1 MKLPDII
8 EQKIEEKIA
17 NIKLNDLKQIS
28 NNLSNKY
35 MNEARNGQSL
45 LSKDIEAISY
55 SIIRMPATYCAV
67 KTVLRQSIND
77 SSKIK
82 SYIDVGAGTG
92 AASLA
97 IIEDL
102 NIEKGLCIER
112 EKAMQDLGKELLRCV
127 KENEKIDWIDLDIE
141 KENIENKADLV
152 ITSYMLN
159 EIKEEKRIS
168 VVKKLLDITNKI
180 LIIIEPG
187 TPEGFNNIRKMH
199 EYAIENNIKIIAPCI
214 GNFKC
219 RLPSNDWCHTTVR
232 IERNRI
238 HKYLKDGDAPYEDE
252 KFSYIVL
259 SKIGEENDL
268 NNLENTNIKRV
279 LRHPIVEK
287 GKITLKTCHK
297 GIIEE
302 VSITKK
308 QKDLFK
314 IAKKVKCGETIYI
327 NDNIEN
333 KNNYEK

>member
-35 MNEARNGQSL
+35 MKEERKGQAL

-67 KTVLRQSIND
+67 KMVLRQSLEYISECN
-77 SSKIK
+77 

-112 EKAMQDLGKELLRCV
+112 EEAMQNLGKELLDCV
-127 KENEKIDWIDLDIE
+127 QNKENIDWISLDIE
-141 KENIENKADLV
+141 KKNINKKADLV

-159 EIKEEKRIS
+159 EIRKENRLNI
-168 VVKKLLDITNKI
+168 VKKLLDITNKY

-187 TPEGFNNIRKMH
+187 TPAGFKNIRKIH
-199 EYAIENNIKIIAPCI
+199 EYAIENKIKILAPCI

-219 RLPSNDWCHTTVR
+219 TLPDDDWCHSIVR
-232 IERNRI
+232 VERNKV

-259 SKIGEENDL
+259 YKENKENKAKIE
-268 NNLENTNIKRV
+268 IKKEVRV
-279 LRHPIVEK
+279 LRHPIIEK
-287 GKITLKTCHK
+287 GKITLKICYN

-302 VSITKK
+302 KVITKK
-308 QKDLFK
+308 NKELFK
-314 IAKKVKCGETIYI
+314 IAKKAKCGDAILI
-327 NDNIEN
+327 
-333 KNNYEK
+333 